1 MNDIIIWLESL
12 DRALFH
18 IINGTLANPVTDLLM
33 PFFTA
38 DLNLKI
44 FYAAC
49 LLLIL
54 WKGDARLRW
63 AIIFSLIV
71 VTLTDQLASHVVKP
85 WVGRL
90 RPCHEM
96 TVHLLV
102 GCGGGK
108 SMPSSHAANLFGQA
122 AFFWSVY
129 KPSAKYLLPLAVI
142 VALSRV
148 FVGVHYPGDI
158 LVGAILGILV
168 GLVVGLIFSR
178 YAHPFLKARFNRTN
192 PVDAA

>member
-1 MNDIIIWLESL
+1 MNDILSWLDSL

-18 IINGTLANPVTDLLM
+18 FINGTLANPITDLLM

-122 AFFWSVY
+122 AFFWMVY
-129 KPSAKYLLPLAVI
+129 KPSAKYLFSLAVV

-158 LVGAILGILV
+158 VVGAILGIVIGLAL
-168 GLVVGLIFSR
+168 GLV
-178 YAHPFLKARFNRTN
+178 YNKYTHPFLKSRFNRKQS
-192 PVDAA
+192 VDAH

>member
-1 MNDIIIWLESL
+1 MNDIFSWLDSL

-18 IINGTLANPVTDLLM
+18 LINGTLANPITDLLM

-38 DLNLKI
+38 DLHLKI
-44 FYAAC
+44 FFAAC

-71 VTLTDQLASHVVKP
+71 VTLTDQLSSHVIKP

-96 TVHLLV
+96 AVHLLV

-122 AFFWSVY
+122 SFFWIVY
-129 KPSAKYLLPLAVI
+129 RPSAKYLFPLAVI
-142 VALSRV
+142 VAFSRV

-158 LVGAILGILV
+158 LVGAVLGMAV
-168 GLVVGLIFSR
+168 GASLAIVFKVFAL
-178 YAHPFLKARFNRTN
+178 PFFGSLFRRRKK
-192 PVDAA
+192 PDAN